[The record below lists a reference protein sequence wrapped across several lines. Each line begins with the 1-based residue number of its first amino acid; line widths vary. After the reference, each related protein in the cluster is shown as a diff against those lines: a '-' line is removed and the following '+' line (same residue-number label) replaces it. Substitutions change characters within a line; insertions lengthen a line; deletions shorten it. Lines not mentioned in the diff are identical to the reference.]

1 MPAMTAP
8 AANAAAN
15 RFEALDGWRGVCACL
30 VVLFHFHGYSPLYTS
45 ALVRNSYLF
54 VDFFFV
60 LSGFV
65 IAWNY
70 ADRLGTG
77 ADVRRF
83 LVLRLGRVY
92 PLHVFMLL
100 CFVAYETAK
109 LLMGLGQAAPP
120 ATFTGETHPGAVLSN
135 LLLVQSLHLHDSL
148 TWNGPSWSISTEAWT
163 YLLFALACV
172 SLGLRGWML
181 AVAAVVPPL
190 WLLHVSGTGMDVTYD
205 WGLVR
210 CVFGFALGV
219 GCAWFQRVRPA
230 GLLHIGRH
238 EATALELVMVAAVV
252 LFVGAVGKTA
262 WSLLAPFVFTVAV
275 LVFASEQGAV
285 SRLFR
290 TAPMRWLGMLSYSI
304 YLTHFFVV
312 MLVPVAVKKL
322 THLDLWTP
330 MPLPGGQYVQAYGR
344 NDLEGTLF
352 YAVVLALTLAFS
364 AFTYR
369 WIETPGRDWSRRLA
383 GRAARPPAAPVKSD
397 TKLSPRSAASPA
409 LCQSPHATCANSLNG
424 PWVGTPSTGN
434 ADAELDST
442 PTARRA

>member
-1 MPAMTAP
+1 MTPASDSP
-8 AANAAAN
+8 AAN

-30 VVLFHFHGYSPLYTS
+30 VVLFHFHGYSPISTS
-45 ALVRNSYLF
+45 PLVRNSYLF

-70 ADRLGTG
+70 SNRLGSWPEM
-77 ADVRRF
+77 RRF
-83 LVLRLGRVY
+83 LVLRLGRLY

-100 CFVAYETAK
+100 LFLAYETAK
-109 LLMGLGQAAPP
+109 MVMGANQATPP

-135 LLLVQSLHLHDSL
+135 LFLVQSLHVHDSL

-163 YLLFALACV
+163 YVLFALVCV
-172 SLGLRGWML
+172 GLGLRGWML

-190 WLLHVSGTGMDVTYD
+190 WLLHVSGTGMDITYD

-219 GCAWFQRVRPA
+219 GCAWFQRAHPR
-230 GLLHIGRH
+230 GLLRVGRH
-238 EATALELVMVAAVV
+238 EATVLELFMVAAVV
-252 LFVGAVGKTA
+252 LFVSAVGKSA

-275 LVFASEQGAV
+275 LVFASEQGWV

-290 TAPMRWLGMLSYSI
+290 TAPMRWLGKLSYSI
-304 YLTHFFVV
+304 YLTHFFFV
-312 MLVPVAVKKL
+312 MLVPVVVKKL
-322 THLDLWTP
+322 ARLDLWTP

-352 YAVVLALTLAFS
+352 YIAVLALTLAFS
-364 AFTYR
+364 ALTYR
-369 WIETPGRDWSRRLA
+369 WVETPGRDWSRRLA
-383 GRAARPPAAPVKSD
+383 AR
-397 TKLSPRSAASPA
+397 LS
-409 LCQSPHATCANSLNG
+409 QANSLNG
-424 PWVGTPSTGN
+424 PWAAAPDTGA
-434 ADAELDST
+434 ADAKLNST